1 MTNAF
6 GVELHSESVRWAAAE
21 GVSETVITILAENGT
36 TTARLMAIYD
46 WSTPGQ
52 AEVYIRAANRI
63 AAGGAAIAHEVDRA
77 GILFCRTCQSPRFV
91 APQLN
96 QRVGWQEWRDS
107 IFPALSNHYVR
118 VGHFWRPSIA
128 VCPGTS
134 APLELT
140 RPD

>member
-6 GVELHSESVRWAAAE
+6 GVELHSELVRWAAAE

-77 GILFCRTCQSPRFV
+77 GNLILSYLPVSPLCRTAVKSASWVAGVEGLHFSCSFKSLCSSGAFLAPFNCCLPRH
-91 APQLN
+91 Q
-96 QRVGWQEWRDS
+96 
-107 IFPALSNHYVR
+107 
-118 VGHFWRPSIA
+118 
-128 VCPGTS
+128 CPT
-134 APLELT
+134 
-140 RPD
+140 